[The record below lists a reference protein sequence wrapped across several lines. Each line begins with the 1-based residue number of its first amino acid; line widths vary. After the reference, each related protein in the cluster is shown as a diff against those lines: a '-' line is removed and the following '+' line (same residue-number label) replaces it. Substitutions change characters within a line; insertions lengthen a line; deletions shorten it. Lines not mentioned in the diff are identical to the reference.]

1 LMSGLDD
8 FIWDEL
14 QPKLRE
20 LGRLSEGVDAAAG
33 ELRAYIIRRL
43 QLGIAESD
51 VARRWL
57 SLVLYVLQPNNYAE
71 ISQIVGRPVAHL
83 GRDLDAGEVA
93 RRAARLSAV
102 G

>member
-1 LMSGLDD
+1 
-8 FIWDEL
+8 
-14 QPKLRE
+14 
-20 LGRLSEGVDAAAG
+20 
-33 ELRAYIIRRL
+33 
-43 QLGIAESD
+43 
-51 VARRWL
+51 
-57 SLVLYVLQPNNYAE
+57 VLQPNNYAE

>member
-1 LMSGLDD
+1 MSGLDD

-57 SLVLYVLQPNNYAE
+57 SLVPMCC
-71 ISQIVGRPVAHL
+71 SQTTMPKSAKSSAGRLHT
-83 GRDLDAGEVA
+83 
-93 RRAARLSAV
+93 
-102 G
+102 